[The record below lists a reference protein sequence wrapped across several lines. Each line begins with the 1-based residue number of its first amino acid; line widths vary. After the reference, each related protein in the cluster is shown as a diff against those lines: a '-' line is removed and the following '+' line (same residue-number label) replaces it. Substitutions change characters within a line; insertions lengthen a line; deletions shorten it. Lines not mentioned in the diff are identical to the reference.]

1 MPGVDEE
8 KTSFAPSR
16 ELLATDGVTNTFL
29 KITAQ
34 INPVARAFI
43 AAFGVS

>member
-1 MPGVDEE
+1 MPDVDEE
-8 KTSFAPSR
+8 KTSFAPLP

-29 KITAQ
+29 KVTDQ